1 MLFGPV
7 VAGPDRKA
15 RKRPREPQTTR
26 DHLLDAFWSGAE
38 WLVTAA
44 ATVGLAGLGVHFER
58 AGELALAAGQVEYAA
73 VDFVLAALALVW
85 GLYLCGYAALLP
97 KTRAYL
103 ADRA

>member
-1 MLFGPV
+1 M
-7 VAGPDRKA
+7 
-15 RKRPREPQTTR
+15 R
-26 DHLLDAFWSGAE
+26 DHLFDVLWAAADWF
-38 WLVTAA
+38 VTAA
-44 ATVGLAGLGVHFER
+44 ATVGLTGLGVHLER